1 MKKEKPK
8 VEKIPRSPIPAETK
22 AEHRKKSGNNEVFT
36 DEEVK
41 QLEKELIDTYIRSGD
56 RPLKILLKMYKKYVP
71 EILLS
76 LLFYF
81 IKTLP
86 VMALPIVTAGI
97 INLVTKPTPD
107 FFKRLTIY
115 IVVMTFLFVLNI
127 PTHMLHIKYHSM
139 VSRKVE
145 AGLRG
150 AMVRKLQ
157 QLSITFHKE
166 MQSGRIQ
173 SKLMRDVETIHEL
186 STHLFTT
193 IPGIVINMITA
204 LVVVL
209 ASNLTVFCF
218 FLLCIPCAVATVRAF
233 RRPIGSSNRSFRKN
247 MENTSANLMDMVEM
261 TPITRAHAL
270 ENKEVNKMTSI
281 LNTLANT
288 GFKLDMVTALFGS
301 ISWVIF
307 QLFQFL
313 CLLFS
318 AYMVYKGNIE
328 VGDIS
333 LYQQYFTML
342 TGQVSSIIGLLPVL
356 TKGFESISSVGEILS
371 SMDIEDNNG
380 KLKLSELK
388 GNYEF
393 KDVYFSYEDDQ
404 PLLRGMD
411 LSVKAGETVAFVG
424 ESGSGKT
431 TLLNLIIGFNLP
443 LSGSLTVDGHEIT
456 DIDLHAYRRHIS
468 IVPQNSVLFT
478 GTIREN
484 ITYGLKNVTEER
496 LRAALEAARLT
507 EFIDSLPQGVDTPL
521 EEHGA
526 NLSGGQRQRLSIA
539 RAIIR
544 NPEVII
550 LDEATSALDSVS
562 ERQIQDA
569 INNLTAE
576 HTTFIVAHRLS
587 TIKNADKIAV
597 IKDGRC
603 VEMGTFDELME
614 KKGEFY
620 NLRTLQAV

>member
-1 MKKEKPK
+1 MKNSPDKTA
-8 VEKIPRSPIPAETK
+8 EKIEKNGVYNDNKNPGTTGE
-22 AEHRKKSGNNEVFT
+22 EVFT

-41 QLEKELIDTYIRSGD
+41 ILEKELIETYIRSSD
-56 RPLKILLKMYKKYVP
+56 SPVKTLFKMYKKYIP
-71 EILLS
+71 EIILS
-76 LLFYF
+76 LIFYF
-81 IKTLP
+81 LKTLP
-86 VMALPIVTAGI
+86 VMVLPIITAEI
-97 INLVTKPTPD
+97 INLVTKPPED
-107 FFKRLTIY
+107 FIKPLIIY
-115 IVVMTFLFVLNI
+115 IVIMALLFLLNI
-127 PTHMLHIKYHSM
+127 PTHMLHIKFHSI

-157 QLSITFHKE
+157 HLSITFHKE

-193 IPGIVINMITA
+193 IPGIIINMVTA
-204 LVVVL
+204 LIVVL
-209 ASNLTVFCF
+209 TTNLTVFGF
-218 FLLCIPCAVATVRAF
+218 FVLCIPCAVITVRAF
-233 RRPIGSSNRSFRKN
+233 RRPIGDSNRKFRRN

-307 QLFQFL
+307 QLFQFF
-313 CLLFS
+313 CLVFS
-318 AYMVYKGNIE
+318 ACMAYSGNIG

-342 TGQVSSIIGLLPVL
+342 TGQVSSIIGLMPII
-356 TKGFESISSVGEILS
+356 TKGFESISSVGEILA
-371 SMDIEDNNG
+371 SMDVEDNTG
-380 KLKLSELK
+380 KIKMTDLK
-388 GNYEF
+388 GDYEF

-404 PLLRGMD
+404 PLLQGMNM
-411 LSVKAGETVAFVG
+411 KINAGETVAFVG

-443 LSGSLTVDGHEIT
+443 NSGELTVDGHDIR
-456 DIDLHAYRRHIS
+456 DIDLHSYRKHIS

-484 ITYGLKNVTEER
+484 ITYGRPNVTDEE
-496 LRAALEAARLT
+496 LNTALEAARLT
-507 EFIDSLPQGVDTPL
+507 DFINSLPKGVDTPL

-544 NPEVII
+544 NPQVII

-569 INNLTAE
+569 INNLTQDR
-576 HTTFIVAHRLS
+576 TTFIVAHRLS

-597 IKDGRC
+597 IKNGKC
-603 VEMGTFDELME
+603 VEMGTFDDLME
-614 KKGEFY
+614 KQGEFY
-620 NLRTLQAV
+620 KLRTLQQI